1 MENDKRRKLI
11 QLLIN
16 KKKISTQQELIEQL
30 KENGVEVTQATISRD
45 IRSLNIVKKRDDKG
59 LIYYAQA
66 QVSKENMIWKFYE
79 TVEQYVYNVQRIEY
93 INVIHTVP
101 NFANVLTALLDSLEI
116 SEVTGSVAG
125 YDTIMIISS
134 SIDDAMVVEKLFEDH
149 IDASL
154 K

>member
-1 MENDKRRKLI
+1 MIIRRKLI

-93 INVIHTVP
+93 INVIHMVP

-116 SEVTGSVAG
+116 PEVTGSVAG

-134 SIDDAMVVEKLFEDH
+134 SINDAMVVEKLFEDH

>member
-116 SEVTGSVAG
+116 PEVTGSVAG

>member
-1 MENDKRRKLI
+1 MIIRRKLI

-116 SEVTGSVAG
+116 PEVTGSVAG

>member
-16 KKKISTQQELIEQL
+16 KNKISTQQELIEQL

-45 IRSLNIVKKRDDKG
+45 IRSLNIVKKRDDNG

-66 QVSKENMIWKFYE
+66 QVSKENMVWKFYE
-79 TVEQYVYNVQRIEY
+79 TVNQYVYNVQRIEY

-101 NFANVLTALLDSLEI
+101 NFANVLTALLDSLEVP
-116 SEVTGSVAG
+116 EVTGSVAG

-134 SIDDAMVVEKLFEDH
+134 SIEDAIFVEKLFEDH